1 MSVNVFYSQS
11 QMMMEPGY
19 LVLMLI
25 MVSRV
30 RAGCG
35 ENATSVASV
44 RFKECMDQSQAAVL
58 QLNNDLSTG
67 DLSTGDVSALCHGL
81 EQFSSGCEEV
91 IERFSQCKSVQ
102 YVNNLVNIHIESM
115 AGTEQY
121 LLLIHLKTNKIK
133 NMNKIHKSTMFQ
145 SCWHS

>member
-1 MSVNVFYSQS
+1 
-11 QMMMEPGY
+11 
-19 LVLMLI
+19 
-25 MVSRV
+25 
-30 RAGCG
+30 
-35 ENATSVASV
+35 
-44 RFKECMDQSQAAVL
+44 MDQSQAAVL

-121 LLLIHLKTNKIK
+121 LLLIHLKTNEIK
-133 NMNKIHKSTMFQ
+133 KYE
-145 SCWHS
+145 